1 MDWAVRL
8 RVRFASRLARNWL
21 GLNRPRS
28 AKATRQVWLK
38 PEPGLLVWYV
48 CFERFLSSLVGW
60 SISRGFGTGFGHM
73 AAHSL

>member
-38 PEPGLLVWYV
+38 PEPGLDDGNLNFCCQRIFAFPDAANVYLISP
-48 CFERFLSSLVGW
+48 LSGLQ
-60 SISRGFGTGFGHM
+60 
-73 AAHSL
+73 